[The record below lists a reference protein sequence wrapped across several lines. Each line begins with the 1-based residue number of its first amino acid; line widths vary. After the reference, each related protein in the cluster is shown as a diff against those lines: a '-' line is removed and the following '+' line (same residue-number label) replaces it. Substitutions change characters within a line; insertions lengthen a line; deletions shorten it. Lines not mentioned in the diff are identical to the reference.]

1 MPKTLKDE
9 LYDALK
15 ALAFGMDR
23 AGGDAHGM
31 PECPWCKAGP
41 DGDDHRGDCELAQAR
56 EVLAKVD
63 ALLHSSEGPQETND
77 HGAALLPVEPSAA
90 VETEPLP
97 NRTVTVERFIH
108 WCETTPNQSL
118 TGNSRVAYDAQ
129 IRVLRQL
136 AWYLEGTDDYLI
148 TAVNWNWENK
158 PRVGSGT
165 QPLSEASG
173 PNAQERERKNTH
185 SQTAAEGRET
195 PDLQRGER

>member
-63 ALLHSSEGPQETND
+63 ALLQSSEGPCCD
-77 HGAALLPVEPSAA
+77 CGAALTMCADCVIGDYQAAHPECTACCPV
-90 VETEPLP
+90 
-97 NRTVTVERFIH
+97 
-108 WCETTPNQSL
+108 
-118 TGNSRVAYDAQ
+118 
-129 IRVLRQL
+129 
-136 AWYLEGTDDYLI
+136 
-148 TAVNWNWENK
+148 
-158 PRVGSGT
+158 
-165 QPLSEASG
+165 QP
-173 PNAQERERKNTH
+173 
-185 SQTAAEGRET
+185 AEGRET
-195 PDLQRGER
+195 PDLQEAREKLETQIQIMCDEIRAWGTVAEAKVTQAIDALITAALAHGRKPPE

>member
-63 ALLHSSEGPQETND
+63 ALLQSSEGPHETIEAFGRRYFQ
-77 HGAALLPVEPSAA
+77 HGEL
-90 VETEPLP
+90 
-97 NRTVTVERFIH
+97 
-108 WCETTPNQSL
+108 
-118 TGNSRVAYDAQ
+118 
-129 IRVLRQL
+129 
-136 AWYLEGTDDYLI
+136 
-148 TAVNWNWENK
+148 K
-158 PRVGSGT
+158 PI
-165 QPLSEASG
+165 
-173 PNAQERERKNTH
+173 
-185 SQTAAEGRET
+185 AEGRET
-195 PDLQRGER
+195 PDLQEAKDEQP